1 MKSKRIKKVLISIAI
16 IFLVLSVSYKIYD
29 STFEGH
35 QTRDGVFEYNNNVYK
50 RLQWSEGYY
59 IRDDI
64 NEKIGDITPGLFE
77 ILTGDKW
84 YIYDFRNDKDNT
96 FLAVLTENQYDYFH
110 VCYRSDVIL
119 PELNEDNVKSLEI
132 IPRSSDDSDGLFN
145 FDFTMNDVGPIAY
158 IVDRDLISKILS
170 DCEKDKV
177 LELSED
183 EFDCELS
190 DGESYY
196 IIATF
201 KESDEKLCSLVGIL
215 DVKDGMINLEYT
227 RQPHKVDSVFR
238 W

>member
-1 MKSKRIKKVLISIAI
+1 MV
-16 IFLVLSVSYKIYD
+16 
-29 STFEGH
+29 
-35 QTRDGVFEYNNNVYK
+35 
-50 RLQWSEGYY
+50 
-59 IRDDI
+59 
-64 NEKIGDITPGLFE
+64 
-77 ILTGDKW
+77 
-84 YIYDFRNDKDNT
+84 
-96 FLAVLTENQYDYFH
+96 
-110 VCYRSDVIL
+110 L
-119 PELNEDNVKSLEI
+119 PELNKENVKSLEI

-145 FDFTMNDVGPIAY
+145 FDFTMNYVEPIAY
-158 IVDRDLISKILS
+158 IVDRNLISKILS

-183 EFDCELS
+183 EFNCELS

-215 DVKDGMINLEYT
+215 DVKDGMINLKYT